1 MKIDRDRLDML
12 KEIMAIDFSMI
23 ELNLYLDTHP
33 VDQRALAIFN
43 EYKARIK
50 ALKNEYEKKYA
61 PLTFYDAG
69 KCPWEWI
76 DEPWPWE
83 INYEM
88 GGK

>member
-1 MKIDRDRLDML
+1 MKIDRDRLEML
-12 KEIMAIDFSMI
+12 KEIMAIDFSSI

-33 VDQRALAIFN
+33 MDKKALAIHN
-43 EYKARIK
+43 DYAVKLKKLKEEYQKQ
-50 ALKNEYEKKYA
+50 YG
-61 PLTFYDAG
+61 PLTHEIVSD
-69 KCPWEWI
+69 CPWSWI